1 MVTQA
6 ELTSDGDVLF
16 RAEVTRALCLPRVA
30 FGRPLVDFGI
40 NDDNK
45 H

>member
-1 MVTQA
+1 MA
-6 ELTSDGDVLF
+6 DVLF

-45 H
+45 LNMRYFWE

>member
-1 MVTQA
+1 MA
-6 ELTSDGDVLF
+6 DVLF

-45 H
+45 L